1 MTGIDSPYEAP
12 EAPDLVIDTQH
23 AGVAACIAQLIE
35 FVMSRCGDAVN
46 DAAPPQ

>member
-23 AGVAACIAQLIE
+23 AGQAACIATLIE
-35 FVMSRCGDAVN
+35 FVIARCGNAVVEA
-46 DAAPPQ
+46 DPPR